1 MKADFGTVR
10 WHGVQGE
17 ISRLGFGCAR
27 LFGEAEMHASV
38 RLIETAL
45 ECGIRHFDT
54 APSYAYGQSEAVLG
68 EALSAQAGVTVAT
81 KVGIEPSGA
90 ASQLSTFYRRYA
102 RPMLSR
108 FPAVKSA
115 LLRGRML
122 TLDSDHDRPTPRRL
136 ERDAIRASVS
146 RSLERLK
153 RDRIDLLLL
162 HEPDMFII
170 DDILRSHFEDLM
182 SEGMIAAYGLGYGRT
197 VDDAPVFGHVL
208 QCRYSPDMGGR
219 PTDARTRIF
228 HGVLRHREAGDVS
241 PRAAIDDVLVRYPCA
256 AVIVSASTGNQ
267 IRRLT
272 SRGA

>member
-1 MKADFGTVR
+1 MKADFGTVP
-10 WHGVQGE
+10 WHGAPGE
-17 ISRLGFGCAR
+17 IGRLGFGCAR
-27 LFGEAEMHASV
+27 LFGGAEMHASV

-68 EALSAQAGVTVAT
+68 EALSGQAGLTVAT

-90 ASQLSTFYRRYA
+90 ASRLSTLYRRYA

-108 FPAVKSA
+108 VPAVKSA
-115 LLRGRML
+115 LLRGRQPAP
-122 TLDSDHDRPTPRRL
+122 DGDGERPTPRRL

-162 HEPDMFII
+162 HEPDKFVI
-170 DDILRSHFEDLM
+170 DDTLRSHFEELM
-182 SEGMIAAYGLGYGRT
+182 AEGLIAAYGLGYGRPA
-197 VDDAPVFGHVL
+197 DDAPAFGHVL
-208 QCRYSPDMGGR
+208 QCRYAPDMGGW

-228 HGVLRHREAGDVS
+228 HGFLRHREAGDVS
-241 PRAAIDDVLVRYPCA
+241 PGAAIADVLERHPYA
-256 AVIVSASTGNQ
+256 AVIVSASTGKQ

-272 SRGA
+272 SGGA